1 MELLTVIYCTLK
13 YFQFYNFIFV
23 QFMSMVCAGKK
34 DLSNVRL
41 LESKEKLGGNPAIVR
56 DDQATTILK
65 GLNTGQYMAFSF
77 QIKVQFALKNAWL
90 PPIFFFFFLGF
101 QHLFSISAFSCVIIT
116 CCAERMSIAKGGTI
130 LENACWML

>member
-90 PPIFFFFFLGF
+90 PPIFFFFFGIPTPLLNICF
-101 QHLFSISAFSCVIIT
+101 FRRNHNVLCRTYVHSKRRHHS
-116 CCAERMSIAKGGTI
+116 
-130 LENACWML
+130 